1 MEKIPNEILLKIFSY
16 LEVQD
21 LGRCAMASKRFH
33 EMAYERRLW
42 QKLPIN
48 LFYKEVP
55 VGFVQHIMKHEIAYI
70 NLQWAR
76 IIGDS
81 VHFTQQKSLKYLIL
95 DFHPQNGREVKK
107 NLLASCTQLEK
118 LSCHHIKYEN
128 DLDDIFQCIEQNS
141 GSLKCLQL
149 RMNNFNLDVNTTKFP
164 TAISKCNKLE
174 ELGLRNWD
182 FEIDRMNV
190 MKNLPQN
197 LKKLYIYTL
206 PLTIEELKVLVATCR
221 QLEELFLF
229 LNCCEDSTCH
239 HFDEVITILVGSSLS
254 GTLVNLSLIM
264 ERINVHEQ
272 FSSKCLELAKMKQ
285 LKKIEL
291 ISKGEE
297 EFHSGENEAKDIL
310 RKNLPHLTI
319 VEDKTGKLF

>member
-1 MEKIPNEILLKIFSY
+1 
-16 LEVQD
+16 
-21 LGRCAMASKRFH
+21 
-33 EMAYERRLW
+33 
-42 QKLPIN
+42 
-48 LFYKEVP
+48 
-55 VGFVQHIMKHEIAYI
+55 
-70 NLQWAR
+70 
-76 IIGDS
+76 
-81 VHFTQQKSLKYLIL
+81 
-95 DFHPQNGREVKK
+95 
-107 NLLASCTQLEK
+107 
-118 LSCHHIKYEN
+118 
-128 DLDDIFQCIEQNS
+128 
-141 GSLKCLQL
+141 
-149 RMNNFNLDVNTTKFP
+149 
-164 TAISKCNKLE
+164 
-174 ELGLRNWD
+174 
-182 FEIDRMNV
+182 MNV

-254 GTLVNLSLIM
+254 GTLVNLSLSM

-319 VEDKTGKLF
+319 VEIWPRENFFIPADPYAKHDPEQGFWEIGCNGFGLKK